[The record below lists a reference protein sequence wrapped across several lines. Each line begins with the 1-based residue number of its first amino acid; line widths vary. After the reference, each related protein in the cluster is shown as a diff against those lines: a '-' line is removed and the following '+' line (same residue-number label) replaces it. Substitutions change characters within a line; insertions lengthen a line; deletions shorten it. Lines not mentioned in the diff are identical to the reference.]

1 MIKIIEDLKEFN
13 KENMLLE
20 MANVLGKNV
29 KTDNIDFSFFFS
41 SKLRAPHGMRVKII
55 WNRDSTKGGSIDG
68 YFEMHGDYNYIA
80 SPDSKKI
87 KEKYINYARDFLK
100 KYKVLFAAVWED
112 QLEESILQDYFCG
125 HCDFKDIIIDLWST
139 NDEVNK
145 ELDLISETDDLKE
158 LENII
163 RKYKLFNMND

>member
-1 MIKIIEDLKEFN
+1 MNLFEALQKFN
-13 KENMLLE
+13 EENILLE

-41 SKLRAPHGMRVKII
+41 SKLRASHAIRVKVI

-68 YFEMHGDYNYIA
+68 YFEMHGNYEYVS

-87 KEKYINYARDFLK
+87 KEKYINGAREFFK

-125 HCDFKDIIIDLWST
+125 HCLFKDVITDMWST
-139 NDEVNK
+139 NK
-145 ELDLISETDDLKE
+145 EANVELESVSETEDLKE
-158 LENII
+158 LENIV